1 MKKNETIDFKYINKY
16 LKIKCIN
23 SVQNFSKEFM
33 SNPDKISLRRI
44 LKQKREL
51 ISSQRRLE
59 ASEAAKLLC

>member
-1 MKKNETIDFKYINKY
+1 
-16 LKIKCIN
+16 
-23 SVQNFSKEFM
+23 M